1 MSLDTRGG
9 EKGRTVH
16 HKWQENLK
24 RDPKNSKDDDNKENT
39 NNNNSNNNERGRDA
53 VIGNDVISFDGTV
66 ASSREVLYSFSHFIT
81 NFFSCQSCREHFNA
95 RFKSDLQSF
104 PLSYD
109 GDAVMWAWAI
119 HNDVNWRLRDD
130 VSTDPA
136 HPKSLFPSYK
146 TCPYCYKKLKQSS
159 DSPIWDNIA
168 PPVLEG
174 IAKGRSPDVGTPPP
188 PSEVIYEWNQTAVFI
203 YLCHFYGHGKF
214 DHTPHHVLVRAGWP
228 RKYPTYASDHYG
240 SRLHKATP
248 LSSLTLL
255 VYLLVAA
262 VLLAYMLNFKLKRT
276 RFKAQ

>member
-1 MSLDTRGG
+1 MSLDTREG
-9 EKGRTVH
+9 ERRAAVH
-16 HKWQENLK
+16 HRAQDNLK
-24 RDPKNSKDDDNKENT
+24 REPKNSDDDKEDT
-39 NNNNSNNNERGRDA
+39 NNNNSHNNRGGPA
-53 VIGNDVISFDGTV
+53 VVNNVISVDGSV

-81 NFFSCQSCREHFNA
+81 NFFSCRSCREHFYA
-95 RFKSDLQSF
+95 RFKSDLLSF

-109 GDAVMWAWAI
+109 GDAVMWAWAV

-146 TCPYCYKKLKQSS
+146 TCPYCYKKIKQS
-159 DSPIWDNIA
+159 DATPTWDNIA

-174 IAKGRSPDVGTPPP
+174 IAKGQSLDVGTPPP
-188 PSEVIYEWNQTAVFI
+188 PSEVLYEWNQTAVFI

-240 SRLHKATP
+240 TRLHGATP